1 MKWQIAAALV
11 SCLAAAAAMSEA
23 AGTKSPPDVEQI
35 LNKYA
40 AARGGRDAWSKIET
54 MVWSG
59 RIESEHHA
67 APGTT
72 FVMSFKRPS
81 MTRFEISAP
90 SQKTAH
96 IYDGARGWKLRQKH
110 GGDPELQ
117 DYNAEEL
124 SFARDAL
131 GMDGPLM
138 DYKSNGVAAT
148 LAGSEPIEGHKA
160 YRLNLTLP
168 SGATRRTWID
178 ADTFLELRYDR
189 QVDPAAG
196 QPDTVSVFYRDYRT
210 YEGGVQIPSLIET
223 VSGNDKTK
231 DQMHIDR
238 VVLNPP
244 LQDELFTK
252 PRARGRG
259 AGAARPP
266 TSEGVASPAAAP
278 LSRGRRR

>member
-1 MKWQIAAALV
+1 MKWKIAAALV
-11 SCLAAAAAMSEA
+11 SCLAATAAMSEV
-23 AGTKSPPDVEQI
+23 AGTKSPLEVEQI
-35 LNKYA
+35 LSKYA

-67 APGTT
+67 AAGTT

-81 MTRFEISAP
+81 MTRFEVSAP
-90 SQKTAH
+90 SQKAVH
-96 IYDGARGWKLRQKH
+96 IYDGTRGWKLRQKH

-138 DYKSNGVAAT
+138 NYKSNGVVAT

-178 ADTFLELRYDR
+178 ASTFLELRYDR
-189 QVDPAAG
+189 QVDSGAG
-196 QPDTVSVFYRDYRT
+196 HDTVSVIYRDYRT
-210 YEGGVQIPSLIET
+210 FEGGVQIPSLIET
-223 VSGNDKTK
+223 VSANDKIK

-244 LQDELFTK
+244 LQDELFAK
-252 PRARGRG
+252 PRVRGRG

-266 TSEGVASPAAAP
+266 TAP
-278 LSRGRRR
+278 LPPSPH

>member
-1 MKWQIAAALV
+1 MNWKIAAALV
-11 SCLAAAAAMSEA
+11 SCLAATVTMGEA
-23 AGTKSPPDVEQI
+23 AGTKPPLNVEQI
-35 LNKYA
+35 LSKYA
-40 AARGGRDAWSKIET
+40 AARGGQDAWSRIET

-59 RIESEHHA
+59 RIESENPA
-67 APGTT
+67 AAGTT
-72 FVMSFKRPS
+72 FVMSFKRPN

-90 SQKTAH
+90 GRKAVH
-96 IYDGARGWKLRQKH
+96 AFDGARGWKLRQKRD
-110 GGDPELQ
+110 GDPELQ
-117 DYNAEEL
+117 DYNPEEL
-124 SFARDAL
+124 SFSRDAL

-148 LAGSEPIEGHKA
+148 LAGSEPIEGRKA

-252 PRARGRG
+252 PRVRGRA

-266 TSEGVASPAAAP
+266 TSEGVASAAAEP